1 MRIKISE
8 LRRIIRE
15 AVRSEAVLREAEL
28 EEVEVD
34 LNDDGE
40 NDIEINTIGKAKE
53 AGEAKAQDMR

>member
-15 AVRSEAVLREAEL
+15 AVRSETLLREVEL